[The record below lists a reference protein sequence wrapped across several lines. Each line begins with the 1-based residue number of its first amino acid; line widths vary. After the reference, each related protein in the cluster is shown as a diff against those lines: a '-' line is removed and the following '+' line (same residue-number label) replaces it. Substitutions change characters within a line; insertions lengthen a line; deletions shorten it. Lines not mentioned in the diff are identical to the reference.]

1 MWETCHLDIKMFEKQ
16 FPANKTDESYTI
28 RVKSRKKANHFIRF
42 FFKVLVFNLK
52 LGGVDEESSDEINK
66 TVPLSYSVIQ

>member
-1 MWETCHLDIKMFEKQ
+1 M
-16 FPANKTDESYTI
+16 
-28 RVKSRKKANHFIRF
+28 RVTQYVLKVGRKLIIFYVF
-42 FFKVLVFNLK
+42 MLKVLVFNLK